1 MGRLRRRTEMEG
13 GYTGRLMVADL
24 SRSEISVEYYPES
37 FAGDYLGGFG
47 VNNRLF
53 QEYSNP
59 GTQPLSPENPV
70 ILGAGPMV
78 GTMVPGASRVMAN
91 SRFPLTGAVA
101 SASGSMGLG
110 AHMKWSG
117 WDHLVIK
124 GKAPEPTLLVIEDDK
139 VEFLPA
145 EQLWGRNILEA
156 TRMLWEAYPGFSVLA
171 IGPAGENQVHLSL
184 AMIDASAT
192 LGRGGL
198 AAVLGSKN
206 LKALAVKGSGG
217 VKIADPKKLL
227 KLIKGLY
234 KRLDKWPMRE
244 AAEKLGMIGAW
255 AMYAQQLIPYG
266 ASDEDL
272 QEATERFGPQAY
284 LELKRCRVACP
295 SCFLG
300 DKDELYLPSRGESV
314 YSTSFLNA
322 AIIGCAFLMR
332 DAEEAASVLAL
343 LDDLG
348 LDFMTLS
355 MQAAFLLEMY
365 EAGMITE
372 EDVEGIPLKRDAG
385 ILRELAVRV
394 AGRKGTIGETFAR
407 GWQGILEHFGEEAR
421 PYTVLVRNQDCLY
434 DPRVS
439 GLGTMEFEQVVS
451 PRGPTSASAGSATYV
466 PDQPMDNLRRLTQR
480 MGVGEEALE
489 RIFSPPWGMN
499 VGRLTRYSEDWF
511 SLFSSLGLCNRY
523 QINRFYHG
531 ELIRDLLAA
540 VTGMKLEVGE
550 MMDKAAA
557 GWELYRELNA
567 REGLGKE
574 EDRIPEAWFSEQP
587 LWGRGG
593 RLKDYLG
600 NELSR
605 EDVQALLDD
614 YYDERNRKH
623 G

>member
-1 MGRLRRRTEMEG
+1 MEG
-13 GYTGRLMVADL
+13 GYAGRLLILDL
-24 SRSEISVEYYPES
+24 SRGETAVEEYPRS
-37 FAGDYLGGFG
+37 FAEDYLGGFG

-53 QEYSNP
+53 REYSTP
-59 GTQPLSPENPV
+59 GTDPLSPRNPV

-78 GTMVPGASRVMAN
+78 GTIVPGASRVMAN
-91 SRFPLTGAVA
+91 SRLPLTGAVA

-110 AHMKWSG
+110 AHMKWAG
-117 WDHLVIK
+117 WDHLVIR
-124 GKAPEPTLLVIEDDK
+124 GRAPRPTLLVIEDDK

-145 EQLWGRNILEA
+145 EQLWGKGILET
-156 TRMLWEAYPGFSVLA
+156 TRLLWEAYPGFSVLA
-171 IGPAGENQVHLSL
+171 IGPAGENRVHLSL

-198 AAVLGSKN
+198 AAVLGSKD
-206 LKALAVKGSGG
+206 LKALAIKGGGG
-217 VKIADPKKLL
+217 VKIADPRKLNKLL
-227 KLIKGLY
+227 EGLY
-234 KRLDKWPMRE
+234 KRLEKWPMRE
-244 AAEKLGMIGAW
+244 AAEQLGMIGAW
-255 AMYAQQLIPYG
+255 AMYARQLIPYG
-266 ASDEDL
+266 ATEEDL
-272 QEATERFGPQAY
+272 QEVTERFGPRAY

-295 SCFLG
+295 SCFLA

-322 AIIGCAFLMR
+322 AIIGCALMMK

-355 MQAAFLLEMY
+355 MQAAFLLEALEHGLM
-365 EAGMITE
+365 GE
-372 EDVEGIPLKRDAG
+372 EDLEGLPMERGAEVLK
-385 ILRELAVRV
+385 ELALRV
-394 AGRKGTIGETFAR
+394 AGREGWIGETLAR
-407 GWQGILEHFGEEAR
+407 GWKGILEHFGEEAR
-421 PYTVLVRNQDCLY
+421 RYTILVRDQDCLY

-439 GLGTMEFEQVVS
+439 GLGTMEFEQIVS

-466 PDQPMDNLRRLTQR
+466 PDQPMENLRRLTQR
-480 MGVGEEALE
+480 MGVGEEALR

-523 QINRFYHG
+523 QINRFYHA

-540 VTGMKLEVGE
+540 VTGRELEVGE
-550 MMDKAAA
+550 MMDRAAA

-567 REGLGKE
+567 QEGLGKE
-574 EDRIPEAWFSEQP
+574 EDLVPEAWFSEQP

-593 RLKDYLG
+593 RLKDYFGNPLG
-600 NELSR
+600 R
-605 EDVQALLDD
+605 EDVLALLED
-614 YYDERNRKH
+614 YYDERGRRY